1 MKNLI
6 AIVVGEPNSINSEII
21 AKAWKKIT
29 IKQKRNIFLIGNA
42 ELLEK
47 QLKKLKIH
55 LPLIKVETF
64 SEIKNEQKL
73 RILNVELKFNN
84 PFDVSKVNSSKFVL
98 KCLNL
103 AHDLSYNKK
112 IYGFINCPIDKL
124 NTFKSQ
130 KIGVTE
136 YLSKKNK
143 LQNNETMMIYNEKF
157 SVVPITTHIRVKNI
171 SKILSKQLIKKK
183 LLKLKKNYKKIFKT
197 NPFIG
202 VLGLNPHNDEF
213 RYNSEEKKIIIPM
226 IKYFKKKGF
235 NITGPIP
242 SDTAFV
248 LQKYDKYDVLVG
260 MYHDQVLQTF
270 KTLFEYNAIN
280 ITLGLKYLRL
290 SPDHGTAQ
298 DIMSLGKAN
307 STSLISCINFISEQ
321 QND

>member
-183 LLKLKKNYKKIFKT
+183 LLTLNKSYKKIFKT

-226 IKYFKKKGF
+226 Y
-235 NITGPIP
+235 
-242 SDTAFV
+242 
-248 LQKYDKYDVLVG
+248 
-260 MYHDQVLQTF
+260 
-270 KTLFEYNAIN
+270 
-280 ITLGLKYLRL
+280 
-290 SPDHGTAQ
+290 
-298 DIMSLGKAN
+298 
-307 STSLISCINFISEQ
+307 
-321 QND
+321 